1 MIVDLAETS
10 TLQLYLLTGTYM
22 YTLQELQKFWTVLKI
37 SESSVYQKFRLLDQI
52 QQMSE
57 LYQLLSKLYQFYGNF
72 ISLYQNLLIQLV

>member
-10 TLQLYLLTGTYM
+10 TLQLYLLSGTQM
-22 YTLQELQKFWTVLKI
+22 YTLQELQKFWTILKI

-57 LYQLLSKLYQFYGNF
+57 LYQLLSKLYQFYGSF
-72 ISLYQNLLIQLV
+72 ISLCQNLLIQLV